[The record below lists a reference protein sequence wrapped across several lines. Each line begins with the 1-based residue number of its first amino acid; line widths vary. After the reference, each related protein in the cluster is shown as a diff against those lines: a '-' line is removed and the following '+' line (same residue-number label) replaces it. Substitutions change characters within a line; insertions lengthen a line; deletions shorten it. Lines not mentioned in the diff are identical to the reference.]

1 VDPIGHKLLKFVML
15 LASFGTVLRA
25 STIGFSYFFPLS
37 GVPNDVIASGEFTVS
52 PGPNG
57 GYRIV
62 GISGTRT
69 EDGVTQEI
77 SGLIAPNGF
86 GDDDDLVS
94 LNSHYLDVDGFSF
107 TLAGGGGGG
116 DDGLGDVR
124 VYYVSRLGAFTESGG
139 QVGDGQFHVAP
150 TPEPMPPVGLVV
162 AMLAW
167 QNYWRAVRGKRK
179 IR

>member
-1 VDPIGHKLLKFVML
+1 VNAIGYKLLKFVML
-15 LASFGTVLRA
+15 LASLGTVLRA

-37 GVPNDVIASGEFTVS
+37 GGPGDVIASGQFSVT
-52 PGPNG
+52 PGTNG

-69 EDGVTQEI
+69 EDGVAQEI

-107 TLAGGGGGG
+107 TLAGGGG

-124 VYYVSRLGAFTESGG
+124 VYYVARLGAFTESGG
-139 QVGDGQFHVAP
+139 QVGDGQFQVTS
-150 TPEPMPPVGLVV
+150 TPEPMPPVGVLAVL
-162 AMLAW
+162 LAW
-167 QNYWRAVRGKRK
+167 WKRVQ
-179 IR
+179 RRD